1 VNSITEFNVPDEAVS
16 FIVSN
21 YLRKKSVEAVSL
33 TVGIP
38 SNTVEDILLLFF
50 QWAEKNALVEGN
62 KITIDLEKY

>member
-1 VNSITEFNVPDEAVS
+1 MNSITEFNVPDEAVA

-50 QWAEKNALVEGN
+50 QWAEKNSLVENN